1 MAIISEEQRAKE
13 IEDRKILDEPI
24 ETLTEDEKKEL
35 AANLQ
40 TRDRLMRRL
49 RTRKVTTV
57 LKDDLGEIRLDTRL
71 LTGKERARFLQFN
84 KQLSEAA
91 NDADKYNSAMAGLKE
106 LVADI
111 SLTPDLNRDYWM
123 GDEVSDDVVLTVIL
137 KTFNGAAQAVRE
149 GVASFRP

>member
-71 LTGKERARFLQFN
+71 LTGKERARFLQ
-84 KQLSEAA
+84 
-91 NDADKYNSAMAGLKE
+91 YNSAMAGLKE